1 MVHWSGCRRTGI
13 VMNICC
19 ASTEEVK
26 LSKSL
31 QVNTPELPTAWVL
44 RAMGFILIYNLLYS
58 IQTWNSELC
67 CSKMVGTSLD
77 QSSLCTINEQLCCRL
92 LFIWVLTTQGSKL
105 YFFDLRK
112 TSHLIQQQQ
121 STLNFYGPSIWG
133 TLQIEV
139 LKYFT
144 NTNCV
149 VFYGTVC
156 ISNMKLSICV
166 FCANYITEL
175 FKLLLTKNQTQAYL
189 SLQISISRI
198 QFTLSSNKRTQCR
211 LAQQPL
217 HFANGPYL
225 LMVSLSSSTEK
236 KLKWTEKAVS
246 KSRAGWVWSSLHF
259 L

>member
-1 MVHWSGCRRTGI
+1 
-13 VMNICC
+13 MNICS

-58 IQTWNSELC
+58 IQTRNSELC

-77 QSSLCTINEQLCCRL
+77 QSSLYTINEQFCCRL

-112 TSHLIQQQQ
+112 TSHPIQQQQ

-133 TLQIEV
+133 IP
-139 LKYFT
+139 KYFT
-144 NTNCV
+144 NTNYV

-211 LAQQPL
+211 
-217 HFANGPYL
+217 
-225 LMVSLSSSTEK
+225 
-236 KLKWTEKAVS
+236 
-246 KSRAGWVWSSLHF
+246 
-259 L
+259 